1 MLPGGLYRV
10 LFEMMGEPQWFE
22 PGNVNS
28 LNTGRAVDVIKL
40 AAEKSGWGKTLPAGH
55 GMGIAFH
62 FSHAGHVAE
71 VVELSIND
79 NKEIAIHKITVALDI
94 GPIIN
99 MSGAL
104 KQVEGGATDG
114 LSSML
119 DLEISMQGGIVQQE
133 NFHQYNIL
141 RMRNAPLNIETHF
154 IQSEYDP
161 TGLGEP
167 VLPPL
172 MPAVSNAIFAANG
185 DRVRTLPLSKSGYT
199 I

>member
-1 MLPGGLYRV
+1 MSSNLPQKKAAGV
-10 LFEMMGEPQWFE
+10 KLF
-22 PGNVNS
+22 
-28 LNTGRAVDVIKL
+28 
-40 AAEKSGWGKTLPAGH
+40 LPGH
-55 GMGIAFH
+55 GMGVAFH

-71 VVELSIND
+71 VVELSID
-79 NKEIAIHKITVALDI
+79 ENKKIAIHKITVALDI

-99 MSGAL
+99 LSGAL

-119 DLEISMQGGIVQQE
+119 DLEISMQGGVVQQE

-172 MPAVSNAIFAANG
+172 MPAVSNAIFAVTG
-185 DRVRTLPLSKSGYT
+185 DRIRTLPLSKAGY
-199 I
+199 II